1 MESAL
6 VKHNPHWQ
14 DRHPD
19 LFERD
24 LLQGLIKKLDLKH
37 IQVLKGLRRSGKT
50 NSYQHGYM
58 K

>member
-14 DRHPD
+14 DRPPD
-19 LFERD
+19 LLERD
-24 LLQGLIKKLDLKH
+24 LLQGLIKKLDLRH
-37 IQVLKGLRRSGKT
+37 IQVLKVLRCSGKT